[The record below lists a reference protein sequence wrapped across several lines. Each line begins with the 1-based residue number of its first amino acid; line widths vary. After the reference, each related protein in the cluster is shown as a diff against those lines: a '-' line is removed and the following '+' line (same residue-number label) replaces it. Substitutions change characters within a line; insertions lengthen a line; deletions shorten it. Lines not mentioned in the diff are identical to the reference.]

1 MSDKDILDAYSAQKG
16 EERSFR
22 VSKTYLKIRPVY
34 VSRESRIK
42 CHILISYLALLFL
55 RIMEQ
60 RVLKKVMP
68 IEEIIDSIREYEAA
82 SIAPNVYFFFSYNH
96 YVDLLA
102 SRSGSSARLETQSLG
117 AIKKMFKGY

>member
-1 MSDKDILDAYSAQKG
+1 MKNTKDRFFEI
-16 EERSFR
+16 
-22 VSKTYLKIRPVY
+22 YLKNCEPLENKTAIFTAGASGSGKTEFAEY
-34 VSRESRIK
+34 
-42 CHILISYLALLFL
+42 ILELEPNFIHLD
-55 RIMEQ
+55 
-60 RVLKKVMP
+60 
-68 IEEIIDSIREYEAA
+68 IDSIREYEAA